1 MSGISVGSIY
11 DQPRVQAKMLEQA
24 IAYTAV
30 LTTTRNISAV
40 QVAYS
45 DALVKR
51 YAQSV

>member
-1 MSGISVGSIY
+1 MSMGSVY
-11 DQPRVQAKMLEQA
+11 DQPRVQMKMLEQA

-30 LTTTRNISAV
+30 LMTTRNISAL

-45 DALVKR
+45 DAVVKR